1 MERFRAAV
9 VMLRDT
15 GNAGWGVIDT
25 ETLTVAGQATFAM
38 AVRGGVF
45 ATAATA
51 EDYAALYNLDPTAHR
66 GHQELARVLFLDE
79 EGA

>member
-9 VMLRDT
+9 VMLQDT
-15 GNAGWGVIDT
+15 RNAGWGVIDT
-25 ETLTVAGQATFAM
+25 ETLTADGQATFAM
-38 AVRGGVF
+38 VVRGGVF

-51 EDYAALYNLDPTAHR
+51 KDYAASYNLDPTAHR

-79 EGA
+79 EGT